1 MLAETLKQ
9 IVDFRSVCTK
19 FDLGKATAI
28 RAMRRVT
35 HALHTLAPRFIQW
48 PQGRKATEVMM
59 AFERVSAFPRVIG
72 AIDGTH
78 VEIRSP
84 QDDDHQA
91 YINRK
96 GYASIHVQVTFHDK
110 LVNIFLII

>member
-1 MLAETLKQ
+1 MS
-9 IVDFRSVCTK
+9 FRSVCTK
-19 FDLGKATAI
+19 FDIGKATAI

-35 HALHTLAPRFIQW
+35 YALHRIASRFIQW
-48 PQGRKATEVMM
+48 PQGQRSTKVIA
-59 AFERVSAFPRVIG
+59 AFQRASAFPGVIR

-84 QDDDHQA
+84 QDDEHQA

-96 GYASIHVQVTFHDK
+96 GYPSVHIQV
-110 LVNIFLII
+110 ISLIKNLPNTI

>member
-1 MLAETLKQ
+1 M
-9 IVDFRSVCTK
+9 CTK

-28 RAMRRVT
+28 RTMRRVT
-35 HALHTLAPRFIQW
+35 YALHTLAPQFIQW
-48 PQGRKATEVMM
+48 PQGRRAVEVMTE
-59 AFERVSAFPRVIG
+59 FERMSAFPGVIG

-84 QDDDHQA
+84 KDNHHQA

-96 GYASIHVQVTFHDK
+96 GYPSIHVQVIFYKK
-110 LVNIFLII
+110 L